1 MDFKAPHFGDVP
13 QSWMISAMAAVPR
26 ELKVK
31 TLEGGDLTFEVM
43 PTNTIKEL
51 QAILYE
57 KKHCQDP
64 IERKILKVEVL
75 ADGLLVDDDQTLEFA
90 RLLHAESEATVIYSR
105 NEVEAATNEAIHA
118 EGLLQVNIPFSLTE
132 ISAGAFENCVQVVK
146 VAILESVTTIREG
159 AFQDCSSL
167 ASVTIP
173 ESVTAIGDMAF
184 AHLPMAIN
192 DRGIVILAKDV
203 QFAFADST
211 SLASITIPQSV
222 TAIGG
227 FAFQGCSSLASLTIP
242 ESVTAIGR
250 EAIADC
256 KSLESITLP
265 ESVTTCKSLASITIP
280 DNP

>member
-1 MDFKAPHFGDVP
+1 
-13 QSWMISAMAAVPR
+13 MISAMAAVPR
-26 ELKVK
+26 ELKVN
-31 TLEGGDLTFEVM
+31 TLEDGDLTFEVM

-51 QAILYE
+51 KAMLYE

-105 NEVEAATNEAIHA
+105 NEVETATTEAIHA

-167 ASVTIP
+167 
-173 ESVTAIGDMAF
+173 TAIGDMAF
-184 AHLPMAIN
+184 AHLPMAVN

-222 TAIGG
+222 TAIGRLQFFG
-227 FAFQGCSSLASLTIP
+227 EP
-242 ESVTAIGR
+242 HY
-250 EAIADC
+250 
-256 KSLESITLP
+256 P
-265 ESVTTCKSLASITIP
+265 
-280 DNP
+280 